1 MGPLF
6 THLCS
11 HERGGQSQHQVE
23 GAVPAAAEGKEEE
36 EERARTRTLAVSR
49 SLAAAALHAGVCR
62 VLSDQRVVV
71 VIVVD
76 VQRRRRVV

>member
-23 GAVPAAAEGKEEE
+23 GAVPAAAEGKEE

>member
-36 EERARTRTLAVSR
+36 EERARTLAVSR

-62 VLSDQRVVV
+62 VLSDQRVDVV
-71 VIVVD
+71 VVVD